1 MKLFLLRHMRVILL
15 VGAFLIFSTTFYLLS
30 PETILSAIGV
40 ENAYL
45 FMFLLAFAG
54 GVTTFSGIPY
64 HLVMIAFASGG
75 LSPWLLGLWTACGV
89 MLGDTT
95 SYFLGRQGSKLMSS
109 RAQIVF
115 DKLKQIEEQHPRF
128 LPLAF
133 LLYGTFIPFSND
145 LLVIPAGLLGYPFW
159 RVMIPLGIGNLLFNI
174 GLALVATYATEY
186 LAVFM

>member
-1 MKLFLLRHMRVILL
+1 
-15 VGAFLIFSTTFYLLS
+15 
-30 PETILSAIGV
+30 
-40 ENAYL
+40 
-45 FMFLLAFAG
+45 
-54 GVTTFSGIPY
+54 
-64 HLVMIAFASGG
+64 
-75 LSPWLLGLWTACGV
+75 